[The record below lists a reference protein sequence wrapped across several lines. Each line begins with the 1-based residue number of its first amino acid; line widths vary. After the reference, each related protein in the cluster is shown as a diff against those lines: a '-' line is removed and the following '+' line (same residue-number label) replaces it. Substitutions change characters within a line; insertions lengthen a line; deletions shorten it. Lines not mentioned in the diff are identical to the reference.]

1 MPDRWLT
8 IIGIG
13 EDGLD
18 GLPPATRTLITDA
31 EIVFGGARHLG
42 LVESLGLKETRRW
55 QSPFE
60 TSIEEIVRLRNRKRV
75 CVLASGDPFSHGV
88 GATLAKRINASEMH
102 VIPAPSAFSLAAAR
116 MGWALQDV
124 TTLSLHG
131 HPIAL
136 VLPHLHPGRR
146 ILALTSDGTAPGQ
159 IARLL
164 SDNGFGPSPLTVLEA
179 LGGADEAVREVRADQ
194 YALENVSPLNV
205 LAIEVNAESHARV
218 LPLTPGLNDDLFETD
233 GQITKREVRAFTLS
247 SLSPLRGQLLW
258 DIGAGSGSVAIEWL
272 LADPS
277 LKAIAIEPDAAR
289 RARIAANATAFGV
302 PGLEVKTGSAPEAL
316 AGLPTPDAIFIGG
329 GGTDDGV
336 LDAAIKALRIG
347 GRLVANAVTLEMET
361 LLSVVH
367 RELGGTLTRIAISRA
382 EPLGSMTGWRPA
394 MPVTQWVW
402 IKREGTMA

>member
-1 MPDRWLT
+1 MAERWLT
-8 IIGIG
+8 IVGIG

-18 GLPPATRTLITDA
+18 GLPPATRALIADA
-31 EIVFGGARHLG
+31 EIVFGGARHLA
-42 LVESLGLKETRRW
+42 LVEPLGLKETRRW

-60 TSIEEIVRLRNRKRV
+60 TSIEEIVRLRTRKRV

-88 GATLAKRINASEMH
+88 GATLARRISAREMH
-102 VIPAPSAFSLAAAR
+102 VTPAPSAFSLAAAR
-116 MGWALQDV
+116 MGWALQEV

-146 ILALTSDGTAPGQ
+146 ILALTSDAAAPGE

-164 SDNGFGPSPLTVLEA
+164 TANGFGPSTLTVLES
-179 LGGADEAVREVRADQ
+179 LGGPDEAVREVRADR
-194 YALENVSPLNV
+194 YDLENVSPLNV
-205 LAIEVNAESHARV
+205 LAIETHAESHARI

-233 GQITKREVRAFTLS
+233 GQMTKREVRALTLS
-247 SLSPLRGQLLW
+247 ALAPLRGQLLW
-258 DIGAGSGSVAIEWL
+258 DIGAGSGSVAIEWM

-277 LKAIAIEPDAAR
+277 LTAIAIEPDAAR

-302 PGLEVKTGSAPEAL
+302 PGLDVKAGTAPDAL
-316 AGLPTPDAIFIGG
+316 AGLPSPDAVFIGG

-336 LDAAIKALRIG
+336 LDAAIKALPVG

-367 RELGGTLTRIAISRA
+367 RELGGTLTRIAVSRA

-402 IKREGTMA
+402 IKRRETMA